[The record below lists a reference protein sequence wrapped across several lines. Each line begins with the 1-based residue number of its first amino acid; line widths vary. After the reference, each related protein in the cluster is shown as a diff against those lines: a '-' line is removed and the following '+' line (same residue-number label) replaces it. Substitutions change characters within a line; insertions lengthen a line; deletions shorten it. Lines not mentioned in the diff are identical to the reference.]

1 MINTISINTVLS
13 KVISKQIPLS
23 AELLLKVVDANT
35 SSYQLLDLMCDY
47 LNSIQSVERKKDGV
61 ILCKLKQ
68 EKKILQ
74 EKYAVLNK
82 NYNETVTALL
92 ESKESLVE
100 QIKLN
105 MEAKAQIQELEYRIK
120 ELENDLLRR
129 EILL

>member
-1 MINTISINTVLS
+1 MMNTLSINAVLS

-47 LNSIQSVERKKDGV
+47 LNSFQSIERKKDGA

-68 EKKILQ
+68 EKKKLQ

-92 ESKESLVE
+92 
-100 QIKLN
+100 
-105 MEAKAQIQELEYRIK
+105 
-120 ELENDLLRR
+120 
-129 EILL
+129 